1 MDSPQLSRQELNQ
14 LLLSLEQLKQ
24 NEVFNG
30 FLLEAQALYDA
41 SIATILDSAPQ
52 DLAQFVIR
60 ERMIGGVKE
69 LKRILGLASST
80 ETDLNQ
86 KLNEHN
92 ATGK

>member
-1 MDSPQLSRQELNQ
+1 

-41 SIATILDSAPQ
+41 SITTILDSAPQ